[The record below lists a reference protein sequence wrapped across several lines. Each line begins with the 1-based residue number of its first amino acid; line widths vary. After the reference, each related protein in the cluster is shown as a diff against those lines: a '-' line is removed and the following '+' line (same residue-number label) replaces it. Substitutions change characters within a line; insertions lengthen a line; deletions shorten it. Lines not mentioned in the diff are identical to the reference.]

1 MASAKT
7 RSAQDAVDAFVAAQL
22 LDNGMDAVAKKI
34 NRLRAKLAPP
44 VVSDVNTDGNPASE
58 LDAAAKRKYARRLQH
73 WLAVA
78 CRLLRQQ
85 RQQLHEGVEAV
96 EREMKLLAASST
108 DAAASSSSAAGD
120 AYPTPAQMLASATPA
135 SGSFQFTAAA
145 AALALSNEPVL
156 AAGRYVAAKVA
167 RSHEL
172 WILARVVRFSDASN
186 SYEVED
192 VDAGDRHHVVPKHQ
206 VAELLGD
213 VLPAGEWIQYA
224 VNQRVMAMYPNTTS
238 FYRATIRVPNP
249 KVRALVMHCCTWVR
263 MSDYVVTNGLSRT
276 HQGAPYV
283 ILKFEDDADEIGQV
297 PDRKVPFRFV
307 TPLKP
312 WHKH

>member
-1 MASAKT
+1 MYRLRTFYTSPSQTYKLQGIFVTLMASTSSK
-7 RSAQDAVDAFVAAQL
+7 RPPSAQEAVDAFVTAQL
-22 LDNGMDAVAKKI
+22 LDNVMDALATKI

-44 VVSDVNTDGNPASE
+44 AGTEGDNVDADADASPLE
-58 LDAAAKRKYARRLQH
+58 LDADTKRKYARRLQH

-78 CRLLRQQ
+78 CRLLRRQ
-85 RQQLHEGVEAV
+85 RQQLQEGVDAV
-96 EREMKLLAASST
+96 ERELKAGST
-108 DAAASSSSAAGD
+108 DATTTTTTGD
-120 AYPTPAQMLASATPA
+120 APVAAAATP

-145 AALALSNEPVL
+145 AALALSHEPAL

-206 VAELLGD
+206 VVELLGD
-213 VLPAGEWIQYA
+213 VLPDGEWIQYA

-249 KVRALVMHCCTWVR
+249 RVRVIIRYRSGQNRSCEALTFGCGCR
-263 MSDYVVTNGLSRT
+263 S
-276 HQGAPYV
+276 
-283 ILKFEDDADEIGQV
+283 IDAV
-297 PDRKVPFRFV
+297 C
-307 TPLKP
+307 
-312 WHKH
+312 